1 MFCHRGDR
9 GQRDEVLEFSGG
21 FSCSTCPYQQ
31 IRKHYAAD
39 ATLDDVP
46 FEKYLYVENLYQG
59 YIHTQNHQLL
69 QEMGEILYDCEGVH
83 FNQAEKMNVFYW
95 WASLKEY
102 FSRLFPN
109 FFVPASAPVDG
120 NLLGNPKPI
129 GKQLRDAM
137 NAQIRAL
144 TKGDITK
151 EKEVMA
157 MPTQRA
163 LTELDELAREAEEYK
178 RKYGRSK

>member
-1 MFCHRGDR
+1 M
-9 GQRDEVLEFSGG
+9 
-21 FSCSTCPYQQ
+21 
-31 IRKHYAAD
+31 
-39 ATLDDVP
+39 
-46 FEKYLYVENLYQG
+46 
-59 YIHTQNHQLL
+59 
-69 QEMGEILYDCEGVH
+69 
-83 FNQAEKMNVFYW
+83 FYW

-109 FFVPASAPVDG
+109 FFVPASAPEDG

-137 NAQIRAL
+137 NAQNRAL

-163 LTELDELAREAEEYK
+163 LTELDALAEEAEEIK
-178 RKYGRSK
+178 RKYGKH